1 MKMTPAAQK
10 RNIPLLALDPLRINH
25 QSHALPVFLQLILT
39 TNPFPPHLQPTEKS
53 LQGRNAISFQPIK
66 VYNWPHAYLI
76 NYSSLECN
84 YELINLDF
92 PIADSPMLNKV
103 QNQNQ
108 SQSLSSHS
116 LVTSLSCLWSG
127 MDLNNNRNV
136 LQFS

>member
-39 TNPFPPHLQPTEKS
+39 TNPFPPRLQPTGRS

-84 YELINLDF
+84 YEL
-92 PIADSPMLNKV
+92 
-103 QNQNQ
+103 NQ
-108 SQSLSSHS
+108 SGFSHCRQSNVEQGPESKPKPKFVKSFSSNKSFLSVEWNGSK
-116 LVTSLSCLWSG
+116 
-127 MDLNNNRNV
+127 
-136 LQFS
+136 